1 MTYTSDRWLVVLV
14 TPLTKRCFNFFLKRS
29 VMQISVN
36 QISGRWFVMGG
47 VNDTAGHWWAV

>member
-47 VNDTAGHWWAV
+47 VNDTAGHW